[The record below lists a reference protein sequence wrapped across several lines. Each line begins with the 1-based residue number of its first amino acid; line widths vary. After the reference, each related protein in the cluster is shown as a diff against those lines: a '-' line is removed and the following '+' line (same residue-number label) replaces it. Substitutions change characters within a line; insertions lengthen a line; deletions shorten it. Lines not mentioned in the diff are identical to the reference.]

1 MCGLQG
7 EEVPLLGYG
16 SESRSVRIGGMVAI
30 VSNAHLVLFF
40 TKCIV
45 DCFARDKKKKNNI
58 TNGWY
63 QSFCHPFE
71 IP

>member
-16 SESRSVRIGGMVAI
+16 SESRSVRMGGLVAI

-45 DCFARDKKKKNNI
+45 DCFARDKKKNNI

-63 QSFCHPFE
+63 QSFCHLFE